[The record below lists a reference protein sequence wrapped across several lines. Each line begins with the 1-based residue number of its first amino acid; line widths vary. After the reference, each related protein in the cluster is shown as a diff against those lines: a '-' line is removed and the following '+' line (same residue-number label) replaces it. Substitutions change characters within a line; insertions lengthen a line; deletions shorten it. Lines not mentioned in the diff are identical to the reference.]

1 MSTIYKMPIPNSSF
15 NVKNHENNKCL
26 LFLEFNSEIAWQ
38 LGNFARD
45 WVLQN
50 PFKLKELY
58 TAVIDVSLVTGHTL
72 FRAPATPGTVLDND
86 SWTETKKNTVRRTDG
101 YSLYNY
107 FKIEGKS
114 SFSLYDF
121 NCDIITSCVSKGG
134 SIPIRVKGLDCMVG
148 MLTISGTNHLKDHV
162 LAYETLEAFP
172 K

>member
-1 MSTIYKMPIPNSSF
+1 MPIPNSSF

-86 SWTETKKNTVRRTDG
+86 SWIETKKNTVKRTG
-101 YSLYNY
+101 ESSLQNFYKTR
-107 FKIEGKS
+107 KISTMYLSDVNEAGEPE
-114 SFSLYDF
+114 
-121 NCDIITSCVSKGG
+121 NVSYGG
-134 SIPIRVKGLDCMVG
+134 SIPIRVRG
-148 MLTISGTNHLKDHV
+148 MDYTIGILTISGANHHKDHII
-162 LAYETLEAFP
+162 AYNSLEAFP

>member
-1 MSTIYKMPIPNSSF
+1 MPINIDIHHPF
-15 NVKNHENNKCL
+15 YLLEHENDECL
-26 LFLEFNSEIAWQ
+26 LLLEFNSDIAWE
-38 LGNFARD
+38 LGNIARNT
-45 WVLQN
+45 VLQ
-50 PFKLKELY
+50 FHDRDGKIY
-58 TAVIDVSLVTGHTL
+58 AAVVDVSLANGHTL
-72 FRAPATPGTVLDND
+72 FHAPARPGTTVEND